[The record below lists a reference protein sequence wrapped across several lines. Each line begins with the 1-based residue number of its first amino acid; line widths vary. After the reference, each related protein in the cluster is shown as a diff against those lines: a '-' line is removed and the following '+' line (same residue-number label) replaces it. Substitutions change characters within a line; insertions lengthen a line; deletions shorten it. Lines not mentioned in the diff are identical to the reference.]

1 MEKNIT
7 RMIAPAH
14 HFAEWLQSLLRFRAE
29 LFIMNAIWQEAQKFF
44 ASTSIHG
51 LPYISNSQS
60 RPTRII
66 WTIFAL
72 SALCGASYFLYET
85 VDGFDEKYVSTTI
98 DTRSIPIPSSDIQP
112 RRLQLQKFMWY
123 MPSFLGLYLLWI
135 INSLI
140 MWKIF

>member
-60 RPTRII
+60 RSTRII

-98 DTRSIPIPSSDIQP
+98 DTRSIKEFPFPAVTFNPGDYNSKNSCDIC
-112 RRLQLQKFMWY
+112 RL
-123 MPSFLGLYLLWI
+123 FLACISYE
-135 INSLI
+135 
-140 MWKIF
+140 